1 VKLLSIVG
9 ARPQFIKLAP
19 LVRAIDRHNS
29 QRGTPRLEH
38 RILHT
43 GQHYDTGM
51 SDIFFEELDL
61 PVADFR
67 LGVGS
72 GTHAVQTASMLTGI
86 ERVLEHERPDV
97 VVIFGD
103 TNSTLAGALAAAK
116 LNLPTAH
123 GEAGLR
129 SFNRRMPEETNR
141 IVSDHVSDLLLAPTP
156 AAMKNLEHEGL
167 RARSVWT
174 GDIMYDSVLH
184 YRSIARRT
192 STVLTRLRLESGD
205 YGLVTI
211 HRAENTDDRSRMHA
225 LLSTLNDIA
234 ADRVPLVLPLHP
246 RTAARLRAMLP
257 DWHPHP
263 QLHVIDPVGY
273 LDSLALL
280 GAARIA
286 LTDSGGL
293 QKEAMFVGCPCVTLR
308 AETEWVETLAAG
320 ANVLTDA
327 DPVRI
332 HEAVETFCTRY
343 PGGNADFSTQAA
355 ATFGRGDAAAN
366 ILRELDIFC
375 ADRRASVERAAPAN
389 ITTPTDLRI
398 EGARA

>member
-1 VKLLSIVG
+1 MKLLSIVG

-19 LVRAIDRHNS
+19 LVRAIDRYNG
-29 QRGTPRLEH
+29 QRASAGVEH

-51 SDIFFEELDL
+51 ADIFFEELDL

-72 GTHAVQTASMLTGI
+72 GTHAVQTAAMLTGI

-97 VVIFGD
+97 TVIFGD
-103 TNSTLAGALAAAK
+103 TNSTLAGALVAAK
-116 LNLPTAH
+116 LHLPTAH
-123 GEAGLR
+123 VEAGLR

-141 IVSDHVSDLLLAPTP
+141 VVSDHVSDLLLAPTS
-156 AAMKNLEHEGL
+156 AAMKNLEDEGL

-184 YRSIARRT
+184 YRSVAQRS
-192 STVLTRLRLESGD
+192 STVLARLGLEPGS

-211 HRAENTDDRSRMHA
+211 HRAENTDDRWRMQA

-234 ADRVPLVLPLHP
+234 SERMPLVLPLHP
-246 RTAARLRAMLP
+246 RTAARLRAILP
-257 DWHPHP
+257 DWCAHPR
-263 QLHVIDPVGY
+263 LRVIEPVGY

-308 AETEWVETLAAG
+308 AETEWVETLTAG

-327 DPVRI
+327 DPARI
-332 HEAVETFCTRY
+332 HEAVDIFSERY
-343 PGGNADFSTQAA
+343 PLGHADFSAQAEA
-355 ATFGRGDAAAN
+355 AFGRGDAASS
-366 ILRELDIFC
+366 ILRELERFC
-375 ADRRASVERAAPAN
+375 ASRSTPGARPAPASTGTPAH
-389 ITTPTDLRI
+389 ITI
-398 EGARA
+398 EGVRA